1 MRKFFRFNKYQ
12 NSICV
17 EVYKLPSVRVG
28 VEFGENIVFRI
39 GAFIQLALSFNFR
52 GLNLWLYKKGIHNRG
67 LEFNIGFSDGLTVSL
82 NLMADTMDWKRGQWK
97 WYWNISDRIKGK
109 VEVLKKVIEERDIL
123 IPMPEKSYNAHAVL
137 ADWTWKYQRWFPMT
151 VRRCEIDILEGL
163 PHAGKGE
170 NSWDCGNDAT
180 FSITTGKV
188 RNIPE
193 AVGNLVGNVLNTRVK
208 HGGWKDYKWDR
219 VKQK

>member
-1 MRKFFRFNKYQ
+1 MRKFFHFNKYQ

-17 EVYKLPSVRVG
+17 EVYKFPCIRVG
-28 VEFGENIVFRI
+28 IEFGENIIFRV
-39 GAFIQLALSFNFR
+39 GAFVQLALSFNFR
-52 GLNLWLYKKGIHNRG
+52 RLNSWLYKKGINYKE

-97 WYWNISDRIKGK
+97 WYWNITDRMKGK

-137 ADWTWKYQRWFPMT
+137 ADWTWKYQRWFPMI
-151 VRRCEIDILEGL
+151 VRRCEIDIPEGL

-180 FSITTGKV
+180 FSMITGEV
-188 RNIPE
+188 RSMSE
-193 AVGNLVGNVLNTRVK
+193 AVGQLVGDVLNTRVK
-208 HGGWKDYKWDR
+208 NGGWKDYKWDR